1 MCTPKGT
8 LIAVYDVRYN
18 SAVDLQENIDV
29 GVSRSVDGGQTWL
42 PMQIAMDMGEW
53 GGRSHKENGIGD
65 PAILV
70 DPQTGRVWIAGL
82 WLHGNPGKRR
92 GGLLSLELRLKRP
105 VSLYWLIATMME
117 QPGQNR

>member
-1 MCTPKGT
+1 M
-8 LIAVYDVRYN
+8 IAVYDVRYN

-42 PMQIAMDMGEW
+42 PMQIAMDMG
-53 GGRSHKENGIGD
+53 NGADVPIKKTESVIRLFWLIRK
-65 PAILV
+65 PAGFGSLV
-70 DPQTGRVWIAGL
+70 YGCTVIRVNG
-82 WLHGNPGKRR
+82 R